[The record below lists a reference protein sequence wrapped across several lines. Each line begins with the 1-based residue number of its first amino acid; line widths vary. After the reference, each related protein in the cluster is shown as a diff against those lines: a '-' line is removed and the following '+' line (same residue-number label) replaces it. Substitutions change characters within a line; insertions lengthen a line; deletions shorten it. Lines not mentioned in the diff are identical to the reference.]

1 MLLLL
6 TRPLSPSCRW
16 APCTRGLDARA
27 EAAAGRGE
35 RGGRSGGAVAA
46 LLEVVHARLTYHCL
60 TFYRGTVDFQC
71 CVSKF
76 ALLYSKVTQL
86 HTHIGSLGH
95 SFPVW
100 LITGY

>member
-6 TRPLSPSCRW
+6 TWPLSPSRHW

-35 RGGRSGGAVAA
+35 RGGRSGGDFAA

-60 TFYRGTVDFQC
+60 NFYRGIVGFQC
-71 CVSKF
+71 
-76 ALLYSKVTQL
+76 
-86 HTHIGSLGH
+86 
-95 SFPVW
+95 
-100 LITGY
+100 